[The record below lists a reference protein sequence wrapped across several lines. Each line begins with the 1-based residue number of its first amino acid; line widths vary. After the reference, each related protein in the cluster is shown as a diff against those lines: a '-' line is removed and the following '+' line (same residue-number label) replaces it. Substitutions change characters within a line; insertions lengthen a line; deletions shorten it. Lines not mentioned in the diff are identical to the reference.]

1 MRTMIL
7 LDHVGFSEQSYEI
20 IKEVNLTVEDST
32 EEISIVVNDVSTK
45 IMEVNTAVN
54 NIAEIGCFQD
64 GALIATSVLNASQ
77 ILSACTSA
85 RKILYLW
92 DLDWVFMPFNYS
104 WLYDT
109 LNDDRL
115 EIIVRSEQHAKALK
129 TLCGKEPV
137 GILEQFK
144 LEKLW
149 NLLES
154 TKTK

>member
-64 GALIATSVLNASQ
+64 GALIATNVLNSSQ

-92 DLDWVFMPFNYS
+92 DLDWVFMPFNYD

-129 TLCGKEPV
+129 TLRGIVTGKHP
-137 GILEQFK
+137 I
-144 LEKLW
+144 
-149 NLLES
+149 
-154 TKTK
+154 

>member
-1 MRTMIL
+1 MKTMIL
-7 LDHVGFSEQSYEI
+7 LDHTGFSEQSYEI
-20 IKEVNLTVEDST
+20 IKEVNLVVADSLQ
-32 EEISIVVNDVSTK
+32 EVSIVVNDVSTK

-64 GALIATSVLNASQ
+64 GILIATNILNAAQ
-77 ILSACTSA
+77 ILSAKTSA
-85 RKILYLW
+85 RKVLYLW
-92 DLDWVFMPFNYS
+92 DLDWVFASYNYE
-104 WLYDT
+104 WLYDIVA
-109 LNDDRL
+109 DKRL
-115 EIIVRSEQHAKALK
+115 EIIVRSEEHAKALK

-149 NLLES
+149 NLLEY